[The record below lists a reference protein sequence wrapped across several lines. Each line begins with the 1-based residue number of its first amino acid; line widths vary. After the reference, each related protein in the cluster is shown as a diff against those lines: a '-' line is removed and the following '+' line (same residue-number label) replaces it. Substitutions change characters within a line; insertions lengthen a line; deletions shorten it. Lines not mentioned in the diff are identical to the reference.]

1 MENNY
6 TLDWNDEINAE
17 NAFVLLPE
25 GDYEFAVTKFERGI
39 QEQTDKLPRC
49 NKAVI
54 TFTVFGE
61 NDEITLIENFQ
72 LCGKMEWKISSLF
85 LSVGMKKHGKPLRMD
100 WNGLIG
106 KRGRCRIFVE
116 PYNGKDYNKIKKF
129 YAYDEDANVIKSKA
143 AASQPASSAGNWQAG
158 KF

>member
-1 MENNY
+1 MENNC
-6 TLDWNDEINAE
+6 TFDWNDEINAE
-17 NAFVLLPE
+17 NAFALLPE

-49 NKAVI
+49 NKAVV
-54 TFTVFGE
+54 TLAVFGG
-61 NDEITLIENFQ
+61 NDEITLTENFP
-72 LCGKMEWKISSLF
+72 LCSKVEWKISSLF
-85 LSVGMKKHGKPLRMD
+85 LSVGMKKHGEPLHMD

-106 KRGRCRIFVE
+106 KRGRCRIVTE

-129 YAYDEDANVIKSKA
+129 YAYDEDADVIK
-143 AASQPASSAGNWQAG
+143 PSSAKPPVRNNGWQAG